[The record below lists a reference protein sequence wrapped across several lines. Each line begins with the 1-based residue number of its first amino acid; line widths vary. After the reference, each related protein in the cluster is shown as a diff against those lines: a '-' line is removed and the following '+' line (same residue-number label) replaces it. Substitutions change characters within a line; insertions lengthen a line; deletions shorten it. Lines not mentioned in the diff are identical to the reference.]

1 MGTHYCGN
9 VGSVEVGKKA
19 TMRENSLIPGVM
31 VLGSDF
37 KALGVIRSL
46 GRHGIPGIVVDNQP
60 RSAWFSRYVTQRF
73 SWSGSM
79 EDPELA
85 DYLLQIGRE
94 RHLQNWMLV
103 AAQDDAVGLV
113 AQHRDALSM
122 IYHPTTPPWD
132 VVRWAFDKRLTDRM
146 AREMD
151 VPYPGTWYPAHE
163 SDLDKLDVRFPAI
176 IKPAISIRMQNVTR
190 LKALPAAH
198 LDELHS
204 QYRFASS
211 MVSPDEI
218 MVQEVI
224 PGGGASQ
231 VSVATFCVDGEMKQ
245 VMTARRRRQYPIDF
259 GLGSSFVE
267 SVHLPELIEPAER
280 LLRYMRASG
289 MVEVEFKHDPRDGM
303 YKLLDINIRP
313 WGWHTLCIACGLD
326 LPYIQYQQMT
336 GQPTPQCEP
345 RYGVRW
351 IRTVTDL
358 SAGIQEMRAGINTP
372 WNYARSLLGR
382 NTYSV
387 VDWRDPIPTFGDLAT
402 LVARFAYKPHAK
414 EAYA

>member
-1 MGTHYCGN
+1 
-9 VGSVEVGKKA
+9 
-19 TMRENSLIPGVM
+19 MRDDRLIPGVV

-46 GRHGIPGIVVDNQP
+46 GRRGIPAIVVDSQP
-60 RSAWFSRYVTQRF
+60 RSAWFSRYVTRRF
-73 SWSGSM
+73 TWQGSL

-85 DYLLQIGRE
+85 DYLLQLGRDYQ
-94 RHLQNWMLV
+94 LQNWMLV

-113 AQHRDALSM
+113 SQHRDTLSM
-122 IYHPTTPPWD
+122 IYRPTTPSWD

-146 AREMD
+146 ARD
-151 VPYPGTWYPAHE
+151 VNVPYPGTWYPARE
-163 SDLDKLDVRFPAI
+163 SDLDTRDMRFPVI
-176 IKPAISIRMQNVTR
+176 IKPAISIHMQHSAR
-190 LKALPAAH
+190 LKALPAAT
-198 LDELHS
+198 LEELHE
-204 QYRFASS
+204 QYRVATNL
-211 MVSPDEI
+211 VSPDEI

-231 VSVATFCVDGEMKQ
+231 VSVATFCVDGEVMQ
-245 VMTARRRRQYPIDF
+245 AMTARRRRQYPIDY

-267 SVHLPELIEPAER
+267 SVHLPELIGPAER

-289 MVEVEFKHDPRDGM
+289 MVEVEFKQDPRDGV

-326 LPYIQYQQMT
+326 LPYIQYQQMI
-336 GQPTPQCEP
+336 GQTTPQLTP
-345 RYGVRW
+345 RYGTRW
-351 IRTVTDL
+351 IRTATDTL
-358 SAGIQEMRAGINTP
+358 AGIQEMRAGITTP
-372 WNYARSLLGR
+372 WHYARSLLGR

-387 VDWRDPIPTFGDLAT
+387 LNWRDPLPAFGDLAV
-402 LVARFAYKPHAK
+402 LVARIAHKNRTPRVK

>member
-1 MGTHYCGN
+1 
-9 VGSVEVGKKA
+9 
-19 TMRENSLIPGVM
+19 MRESRPIPGVI

-46 GRHGIPGIVVDNQP
+46 GRHGIPGIVVDSKP
-60 RSAWFSRYVTQRF
+60 RSAWFSRYVTRRF
-73 SWSGSM
+73 SWHGSM

-85 DYLLQIGRE
+85 DYLLQIGRDH
-94 RHLQNWMLV
+94 HLQNWMLV

-113 AQHRDALSM
+113 AQHRDALAM
-122 IYHPTTPPWD
+122 IYRPTTPSWD

-146 AREMD
+146 AREAD

-163 SDLDKLDVRFPAI
+163 SDLDSLDVRFPVI
-176 IKPAISIRMQNVTR
+176 IKPAISIRMQHSAR
-190 LKALPAAH
+190 LKALPAAS
-198 LDELHS
+198 LEELHE
-204 QYRFASS
+204 QYRVATNL
-211 MVSPDEI
+211 VSPDEI

-231 VSVATFCVDGEMKQ
+231 VSVATFCVDGEVTQ
-245 VMTARRRRQYPIDF
+245 SMTARRLRQYPIDY

-267 SVHLPELIEPAER
+267 SVHLPELLEPSER

-289 MVEVEFKHDPRDGM
+289 MVEVEFKQDPRDGI

-326 LPYIQYQQMT
+326 LPYIQYQHMIGNPSQRI
-336 GQPTPQCEP
+336 EP
-345 RYGVRW
+345 RYGTRW
-351 IRTVTDL
+351 IRTATDV
-358 SAGIQEMRAGINTP
+358 SAGIQEIRAGITTP
-372 WNYARSLLGR
+372 WRYAHSLFGR

-387 VDWRDPIPTFGDLAT
+387 SNWRDPLPVFGDLAV
-402 LVARFAYKPHAK
+402 LAARFTRKPPVK

>member
-1 MGTHYCGN
+1 
-9 VGSVEVGKKA
+9 
-19 TMRENSLIPGVM
+19 MRDDRLIPGVV

-46 GRHGIPGIVVDNQP
+46 GRHGIPAVVVDSQP
-60 RSAWFSRYVTQRF
+60 RSAWFSRYVKRRF
-73 SWSGSM
+73 PWQGSL

-85 DYLLQIGRE
+85 EYLLQIGRDYQ
-94 RHLQNWMLV
+94 LQNWMLV

-113 AQHRDALSM
+113 SQHRDALSM
-122 IYHPTTPPWD
+122 VYRPTTPSWD

-146 AREMD
+146 AREVN
-151 VPYPGTWYPAHE
+151 VPYPGTWYPARE
-163 SDLDKLDVRFPAI
+163 SDLDAFDMRFPVI
-176 IKPAISIRMQNVTR
+176 IKPAISIHMQHSAR
-190 LKALPAAH
+190 LKALPAAT
-198 LDELHS
+198 LEELHA
-204 QYRFASS
+204 QYRVAANL
-211 MVSPDEI
+211 VSPDEI

-231 VSVATFCVDGEMKQ
+231 VSVATLCVDGEVLQ
-245 VMTARRRRQYPIDF
+245 SMTARRRRQYPIDY

-267 SVHLPELIEPAER
+267 AVHLPELIGPAER

-289 MVEVEFKHDPRDGM
+289 MAEVEFKQDPRDGV

-326 LPYIQYQQMT
+326 LPYIQYQQMI
-336 GQPTPQCEP
+336 GQATPQLTP
-345 RYGVRW
+345 RYGTRW
-351 IRTVTDL
+351 IRTATDSL
-358 SAGIQEMRAGINTP
+358 AGIQEMRAGVTTP
-372 WNYARSLLGR
+372 WSYARSLLGR

-387 VDWRDPIPTFGDLAT
+387 LNWRDPLPAFGDLAV
-402 LVARFAYKPHAK
+402 LVARFAQKKPRVK

>member
-1 MGTHYCGN
+1 
-9 VGSVEVGKKA
+9 
-19 TMRENSLIPGVM
+19 MRDIKPIPGVV

-46 GRHGIPGIVVDNQP
+46 GRHGIPAIVVDNQP
-60 RSAWFSRYVTQRF
+60 RSAWFSRYVTRRF
-73 SWSGSM
+73 SWNGSL
-79 EDPELA
+79 EDGELA
-85 DYLLQIGRE
+85 DYLVDIGRKQ
-94 RHLQNWMLV
+94 HLQHWMLV

-113 AQHRDALSM
+113 SSHRDALAM
-122 IYHPTTPPWD
+122 IYRPTTPPWD

-146 AREMD
+146 AREVD
-151 VPYPGTWYPAHE
+151 VAYPGTWYPGRE
-163 SDLDKLDVRFPAI
+163 SDLDQLGVRFPAI
-176 IKPAISIRMQNVTR
+176 IKPAISIHMQHAAR
-190 LKALPAAH
+190 LKALPADN
-198 LDELHS
+198 LDELHR
-204 QYRFASS
+204 QYRVAAA
-211 MVSPDEI
+211 MVSPEEI

-231 VSVATFCVDGEMKQ
+231 LSVATFCVDGDVKQ
-245 VMTARRRRQYPIDF
+245 VMTARRLRQYPIDY

-267 SVHLPELIEPAER
+267 AVPLPELIAPAER

-289 MVEVEFKHDPRDGM
+289 MVEVEFKQDPRDGV

-326 LPYIQYQQMT
+326 LPYIQYQQMS
-336 GQPTPQCEP
+336 GIEVARVEP

-351 IRTVTDL
+351 IRGVTDL
-358 SAGIQEMRAGINTP
+358 SAGVQEVRAGATTP
-372 WNYARSLLGR
+372 WKYGRSLLGR

-387 VDWRDPIPTFGDLAT
+387 MNWRDPIPALGDLAT
-402 LVARFAYKPHAK
+402 LATRFASARFAHKRRVK